1 MKKSKILFLVQLP
14 PPVHGASLI
23 NKLLVES
30 ELLSKKYQIEVLPI
44 QIANKMEGLGSFSIA
59 KIFSAIS
66 IYFKLL
72 SKLFSNSYDL
82 VYFTLSPLGFAFY
95 KDVGLV
101 FLLKLFNRKII
112 FHLHGKGIKDELK
125 SSFKRKLYIS
135 VFKNVEVI
143 QLAEV
148 LYDDIK
154 DVYPNKPYVLP
165 NGIKK
170 MELDSFD
177 KKETDGV
184 TTFIYLSNLMED
196 KGILVFLEAIKN
208 LKEIDNIFKAHIV
221 GPSSDV
227 TNEHLEE
234 YIGKNSLTNVKLF
247 GPAFNEDKYEHLVNS
262 DVFVLPTYYKNE
274 CFPISILEAYQTGL
288 VVLSTDNGAIPSMVI
303 ENVNGFLVPQRDAVA
318 LTERM
323 EYLIENP
330 EELEAI
336 KENNR
341 QEFNEKYTEEI
352 FIKNFENII
361 DDVLTKQ

>member
-30 ELLSKKYQIEVLPI
+30 ELLNNKYKIDVLPI
-44 QIANKMEGLGSFSIA
+44 QIANKMEGLGSFSLA
-59 KIFSAIS
+59 KIFGAIS

-72 SKLFSNSYDL
+72 SKLLTNRYDL

-95 KDVGLV
+95 KDAGLV
-101 FLLKLFNRKII
+101 YLLKLFNCKII

-125 SSFKRKLYIS
+125 SNFKKKLYLS
-135 VFKNVEVI
+135 VFKNVNVI

-170 MELDSFD
+170 IQLDSLIQN
-177 KKETDGV
+177 ETDQQ

-196 KGILVFLEAIKN
+196 KGILVFLEAVKN
-208 LKEIDNIFKAHIV
+208 LKEIDKTFKAHVV

-227 TNEHLEE
+227 TIEQLEK
-234 YIGKNSLTNVKLF
+234 YISKHSLTNVALF
-247 GPAFNEDKYEHLVNS
+247 GPAFNDDKYEHLVNS

-288 VVLSTDNGAIPSMVI
+288 VVLSTDNGAIPNMVI
-303 ENVNGFLVPQRDAVA
+303 ENENGFLVPQRDAVA

-323 EYLIENP
+323 RYLIENP
-330 EELEAI
+330 EELVAI
-336 KENNR
+336 KENNKK
-341 QEFNEKYTEEI
+341 EFKEKYTEEI
-352 FIKNFENII
+352 FIHNFENII
-361 DDVLTKQ
+361 DDVLVKQ

>member
-30 ELLSKKYQIEVLPI
+30 VLLNNKFNIDVLPI
-44 QIANKMEGLGSFSIA
+44 QLANKMEGLGNFSFS
-59 KIFSAIS
+59 KIFGAIT

-72 SKLFSNSYDL
+72 VKLFFNNYEL

-101 FLLKLFNRKII
+101 YLLKLFNRNII
-112 FHLHGKGIKDELK
+112 FHLHGKGIKNELK
-125 SSFKRKLYIS
+125 SNFKKKLYTS
-135 VFKNVEVI
+135 VFRNVKVI

-170 MELDSFD
+170 MKLDFLD
-177 KKETDGV
+177 KKETDEV

-208 LKEIDNIFKAHIV
+208 LKEIDNKFRAHIV

-227 TNEHLEE
+227 TIVQLEE
-234 YIGKNSLTNVKLF
+234 YISQYALKNVELF
-247 GPAFNEDKYEHLVNS
+247 GPAFNEEKYKHLLKS

-303 ENVNGFLVPQRDAVA
+303 ENQNGFLVPQRDTVA

-323 EYLIENP
+323 RYLIENP
-330 EELEAI
+330 ESLKSI
-336 KENNR
+336 KENNK

-352 FIKNFENII
+352 FIHNFENII
-361 DDVLTKQ
+361 DDVLAKQ

>member
-30 ELLSKKYQIEVLPI
+30 ELLNKKYLIDVLPI

-59 KIFSAIS
+59 KIFGAIS

-72 SKLFSNSYDL
+72 SKLLSNRYDL

-101 FLLKLFNRKII
+101 YMLKLFNRKII

-125 SSFKRKLYIS
+125 SGFKKKLYIS

-154 DVYPNKPYVLP
+154 VVYPNKPYVLP

-170 MELDSFD
+170 MELDSLA
-177 KKETDGV
+177 KKETDQQ

-196 KGILVFLEAIKN
+196 KGILVFLEAVKN
-208 LKEIDNIFKAHIV
+208 LKEIDNQFKAHIV

-227 TNEHLEE
+227 TIKHLEE
-234 YIGKNSLTNVKLF
+234 YISKHSLTNVKLF
-247 GPAFNEDKYEHLVNS
+247 GPAFNEDKYKHLLNS

-303 ENVNGFLVPQRDAVA
+303 ENKNGFLVPQRDVPA

-323 EYLIENP
+323 RYLIENP
-330 EELEAI
+330 EELAAI
-336 KENNR
+336 KENNMK
-341 QEFNEKYTEEI
+341 EFNEKYTEEI
-352 FIKNFENII
+352 FIRNFENII
-361 DDVLTKQ
+361 DDVLAKQ